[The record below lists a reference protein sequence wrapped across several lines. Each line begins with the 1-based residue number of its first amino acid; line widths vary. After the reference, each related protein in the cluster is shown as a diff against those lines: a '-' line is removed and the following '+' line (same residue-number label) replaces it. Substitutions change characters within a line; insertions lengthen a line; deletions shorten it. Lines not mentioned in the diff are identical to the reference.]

1 MRRGQPQKIRRGILQ
16 ARFIIPVAFL
26 LVGVIVAYGFMS
38 ENSDPEPRVEP
49 IIIRPDNIP
58 PIADDIVSQ
67 VSANASEDVGSLI
80 IAGPID
86 SSGLQEDQFSDVKT
100 RVSAFKIG
108 SAELKKTVALYSDAK
123 SNQCA
128 GEITVRTDDTPLNV
142 RSRPSTGSPVLT
154 KVPKGSK
161 HSVLLWAPDE
171 KTKSG
176 RWFLLVDEKK
186 KTVKGW
192 VSGEYC
198 ETSGVVFAN

>member
-1 MRRGQPQKIRRGILQ
+1 MRRGQPQKTRKGILQ

-26 LVGVIVAYGFMS
+26 LVGVVVAYGFMS
-38 ENSDPEPRVEP
+38 GNNEPEQRAEP

-58 PIADDIVSQ
+58 PIADDIFSQ
-67 VSANASEDVGSLI
+67 VSINVSEDVSSMVT
-80 IAGPID
+80 AGPID
-86 SSGLQEDQFSDVKT
+86 VSGPQEDQFSDVKA
-100 RVSAFKIG
+100 RVSAYKAG
-108 SAELKKTVALYSDAK
+108 SAELRKTVALYSGDK
-123 SNQCA
+123 NSQCS

-154 KVPKGSK
+154 KAPKGSK

-171 KTKSG
+171 KSKSG
-176 RWFLLVDEKK
+176 RWFLLVDEQK